1 MDTTQ
6 MGMTKRVTPKMDTT
20 KRGMIKRVTTKM
32 GMIIM
37 VFLFMEFTLIQE

>member
-1 MDTTQ
+1 MDKTQ
-6 MGMTKRVTPKMDTT
+6 MGMKKRVTTKMDTT
-20 KRGMIKRVTTKM
+20 KMGMTKRVTTKM

>member
-1 MDTTQ
+1 
-6 MGMTKRVTPKMDTT
+6 MGMTKRVTTKMDTT
-20 KRGMIKRVTTKM
+20 KMGMTKRVTTKM